1 MRQFIKLIFKAIF
14 IATICF
20 VFDIPK
26 KCEQLAK
33 SETTIDNILEECKG
47 HVNTGL
53 TVFCSV
59 CGIHLS
65 EEITPEDNTEI
76 FIDEWILI
84 AENVEG
90 TVYNAVPEQC
100 DEDPLYTASMFRL
113 NLDDVYSHRIIA
125 MERTFMKNLNLKYG
139 DVVKIEGTGKW
150 DGIWQIQDTMNS
162 KFVGQKKI
170 DFLVPEDI
178 KLGKWDEI
186 KLYSL
191 SDKSNTDIY
200 KNNMAPQ
207 AKKTNS

>member
-1 MRQFIKLIFKAIF
+1 MKQFIKLILKAIF
-14 IATICF
+14 VTAICF
-20 VFDIPK
+20 IFDIPE

-33 SETTIDNILEECKG
+33 GETTVDDILEECKG
-47 HVNTGL
+47 HINTGL

-59 CGIHLS
+59 CGAHLS
-65 EEITPEDNTEI
+65 EEITLDSNPQN
-76 FIDEWILI
+76 FIDEWVLV

-90 TVYNAVPEQC
+90 TVYNAVPDQC

-125 MERTFMKNLNLKYG
+125 MERTFMKDLNLKYG

-162 KFVGQKKI
+162 KFAGQKKI

-178 KLGKWDEI
+178 KLGKWSEI

-191 SDKSNTDIY
+191 SDKSNTNIY

-207 AKKTNS
+207 AKKSNS